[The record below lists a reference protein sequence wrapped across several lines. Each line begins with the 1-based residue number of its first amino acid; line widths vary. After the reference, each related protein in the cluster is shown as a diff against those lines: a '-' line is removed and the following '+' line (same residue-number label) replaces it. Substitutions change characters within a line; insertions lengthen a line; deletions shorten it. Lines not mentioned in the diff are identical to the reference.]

1 HYGKQFALEKIQLLH
16 TINIKTVKNKKAIQE
31 CYAGLEFLIAYPDN
45 KTIYKLSNQLLKQ
58 LQEYLK
64 TNENLSYHLYN
75 SGITNTTFCAA
86 FSFELVKWL
95 RKTRP
100 KEIKLRSI
108 DAVDAQG
115 RFVLQVVMPKVESE
129 IFQDANA
136 EWKG

>member
-1 HYGKQFALEKIQLLH
+1 MNTSGALINRLFSIRNHYGKQFALEKIQLLH

-86 FSFELVKWL
+86 FSFELVK
-95 RKTRP
+95 
-100 KEIKLRSI
+100 RS
-108 DAVDAQG
+108 
-115 RFVLQVVMPKVESE
+115 EE
-129 IFQDANA
+129 HT
-136 EWKG
+136 